1 MDNLKSFVLI
11 ILSLFTLG
19 NFLIGWQ
26 EQIEAEGVKIIA
38 RYYEKTEERVFA
50 RGNVEIH
57 YQNLTLLADN
67 IEYIIETKDVRAW
80 GNVTILLPDEVVS
93 SEEVTLNLNSSEGEL
108 KKAFGVIQPSIFYQ
122 AESITRKNEDVYT
135 FERAKITSCT
145 QPVPR
150 WQFSCSR
157 ANFKKDDYMEMYSAV
172 FRIKKIPIFYLPY
185 MRYPLDEERSTGFL
199 TPQAGYS
206 GQKGIF
212 YSQSFYWAL
221 KRNMDATFN
230 LDYFLDRGLG
240 GGFEY
245 RYLFSEGT
253 GGRVNLYYFNFN
265 NRAPLGSPDNAY
277 IIRAKHRQSLPLNFN
292 FVADVDYQSS
302 YDFLREFDN
311 NFRRAV
317 VSNRRSQVYLS
328 RAWSYFNFNMRVSR
342 FETYYKQIDNS
353 VIRMNMPQLG
363 FSSSK
368 MKIFSPLY
376 FSFNSS
382 FDSWEY
388 GWESQYESGKQ
399 KKSKSLAFSPTLTI
413 PFTAIPWMTLN
424 SSFSTNF
431 NYYFNSY
438 APGTNTVVD
447 EPIMSHNYSVR
458 LDFVGPV
465 FSKIF
470 FDKQNTPQLKHVIEP
485 TFTYTYES
493 PVDVSDRII
502 AQQFFYIN
510 HYARYGLVNR
520 LLINKNGM
528 PREICTLGLSQTYYF
543 DPENSPISQYR
554 VDGKPPQ
561 FSDING
567 YFRFYP
573 ASQYSVDFSA
583 SFNTY
588 NKNLSRIRLG
598 LNLGNLTDAAF
609 LRVNWYKSRNPYV
622 GEARLSRHQIGIFGG
637 IKIPRLSLEAQADL
651 DFNIMEKQMLY
662 SAFVL
667 VYHYQC
673 LDFKGELK
681 IFYFREKPEAQ
692 FRFSFGLGNIGKS
705 TDVLGGLGFGN

>member
-1 MDNLKSFVLI
+1 MARLKFSLLLVLFLFTGKSFLVCQ
-11 ILSLFTLG
+11 G
-19 NFLIGWQ
+19 
-26 EQIEAEGVKIIA
+26 EQVEAQGVKIISE
-38 RYYEKTEERVFA
+38 YYEKTEERIVA

-57 YQNLTLLADN
+57 YKTITLFADN
-67 IEYIIETKDVRAW
+67 VEYIIETKDVHAQ
-80 GNVTILLPDEVVS
+80 GNVTIRLPDEVVS
-93 SEEVTLNLNSSEGEL
+93 SEEVTLNLDSSEWEL

-122 AESITRKNEDVYT
+122 AESISRRDENLYI

-150 WQFSCSR
+150 WRFSCSR
-157 ANFKKDDYMEMYSAV
+157 ANFKKDDYIEMYSAV
-172 FRIKKIPIFYLPY
+172 FRIKKIPVFYLPY
-185 MRYPLDEERSTGFL
+185 MRYPLDEERSTGL
-199 TPQAGYS
+199 LMPQAGYS

-212 YSQSFYWAL
+212 YSQSFYWAM
-221 KRNMDATFN
+221 KRNMDATIN
-230 LDYFLDRGLG
+230 LDYFSDRGLG

-253 GGRVNLYYFNFN
+253 GGRVNLYCFNFN
-265 NRAPLGSPDNAY
+265 NRAPLGSPENAY
-277 IIRAKHRQSLPLNFN
+277 IIRLKHNQSLPLNFN

-328 RAWSYFNFNMRVSR
+328 RAWSYFNFNVRVSR
-342 FETYYKQIDNS
+342 FETYYKQTDNS

-363 FSSSK
+363 LSSSK
-368 MKIFSPLY
+368 MKIFSPVY
-376 FSFNSS
+376 FSFDSS

-388 GWESQYESGKQ
+388 GWESQFESGKQ
-399 KKSKSLAFSPTLTI
+399 RKSKSLSFSPALTI
-413 PFTAIPWMTLN
+413 PFTAIPWLTLN

-438 APGTNTVVD
+438 APGTNTVVN
-447 EPIMSHNYSVR
+447 EPIMSQNYTVR
-458 LDFVGPV
+458 LDLTGPV

-470 FDKQNTPQLKHVIEP
+470 FDKQNIPKLKHVIEP

-502 AQQFFYIN
+502 AQRFFYIN
-510 HYARYGLVNR
+510 HYARYGLVNHF
-520 LLINKNGM
+520 LISKDGM
-528 PREICTLGLSQTYYF
+528 PREICALGLDQTYYF
-543 DPENSPISQYR
+543 DPENSPISRYK
-554 VDGKPPQ
+554 VDGEPPQ
-561 FSDING
+561 FSDVNG

-573 ASQYSVDFSA
+573 GRNYSMDFSA

-588 NKNLSRIRLG
+588 KKNLSQIRLG
-598 LNLGNLTDAAF
+598 LSLGNLNDSGF
-609 LRVNWYKSRNPYV
+609 LRINWYKSKNPYV
-622 GEARLSRHQIGIFGG
+622 GEARLARHQIGVFGG
-637 IKIPRLSLEAQADL
+637 IKIPRLALEAQADL
-651 DFNIMEKQMLY
+651 DFNIIERQMLY
-662 SAFVL
+662 SALIL

-681 IFYFREKPEAQ
+681 IFYFRDKPEAQ
-692 FRFSFGLGNIGKS
+692 FRISFGLGNIGKS